1 MWPLILNDGVVGLVS
16 VTTTAVFPCSDAGA
30 CGEQCG
36 EGRQAGDSG
45 PNGRICSGV

>member
-1 MWPLILNDGVVGLVS
+1 MWPLDLEPVVLVT
-16 VTTTAVFPCSDAGA
+16 VKTTALSPCSDAGA

-45 PNGRICSGV
+45 SNGRICSGV